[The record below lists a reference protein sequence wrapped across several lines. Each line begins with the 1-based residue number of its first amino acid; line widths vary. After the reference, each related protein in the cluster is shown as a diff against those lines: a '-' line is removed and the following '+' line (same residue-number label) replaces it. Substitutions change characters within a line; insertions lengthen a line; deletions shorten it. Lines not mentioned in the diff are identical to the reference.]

1 MNTIYF
7 EYMGRLMSGNIMGE
21 SQGGYVITS
30 GNEVLWL
37 PTTEPHF
44 NSMEELQEYKCAHCP
59 KNKTLK

>member
-7 EYMGRLMSGNIMGE
+7 EYM
-21 SQGGYVITS
+21 VITS

-37 PTTEPHF
+37 PAAEPHF

-59 KNKTLK
+59 KNNTLK